1 MTWLFL
7 ACNDAPVDAENERRA
22 VDYAGKPGTRLAYA
36 PGATPDDVPL
46 WLAIED
52 GAWELREGTA
62 WDEATML
69 SRHEVTV
76 EGPLLV
82 DGVEFLP
89 AEPRSSSDYTAYYGT
104 FPDTVSTEVPEGEL
118 AGPWV
123 FARDLGPVHL
133 TVAGVERD
141 LVYYEYVDED
151 TGD

>member
-1 MTWLFL
+1 MIGLLL
-7 ACNDAPVDAENERRA
+7 ACGEGPVDAENQRRA
-22 VDYAGKPGTRLAYA
+22 VDYAGVPGTRLAYA

-46 WLAIED
+46 WLAILEE
-52 GAWELREGTA
+52 AWELREGA
-62 WDEATML
+62 DWDEAPVW

-76 EGPLLV
+76 DGPLRV

-104 FPDTVSTEVPEGEL
+104 FPDTVSTTVSEGEL
-118 AGPWV
+118 TGSWV

-133 TVAGVERD
+133 AVAGVERD

-151 TGD
+151 TGE